1 MKRSTIFHT
10 RVIAGR
16 RKASFSCT
24 HEQKIICSQTLPS
37 ICYFYKKYV
46 FLVSSLSRF
55 SGSRLL
61 PLGLQGWEMF
71 AGYKAHFPVRH
82 KGLSTYFFN
91 KILLNVMLQHLWK
104 FVIKALFFFFQYNFI
119 EHAHVQLTFTK
130 DNLQQNEN
138 YNLKL
143 KKKKP
148 NTIKTLV
155 VTKWECNQ
163 LSKQNFTPY

>member
-1 MKRSTIFHT
+1 MKQSTIFHT

-24 HEQKIICSQTLPS
+24 HKQKIICSQTLPS

-55 SGSRLL
+55 SGSRLQ

-71 AGYKAHFPVRH
+71 AQAIRLTSPVCH

-104 FVIKALFFFFQYNFI
+104 FVIKALFFLFPI
-119 EHAHVQLTFTK
+119 QLYWTCTRTVNIHKRQSATK
-130 DNLQQNEN
+130 RELQLEA
-138 YNLKL
+138 
-143 KKKKP
+143 
-148 NTIKTLV
+148 
-155 VTKWECNQ
+155 E
-163 LSKQNFTPY
+163 KQET

>member
-37 ICYFYKKYV
+37 ICYFYKKYF

-61 PLGLQGWEMF
+61 PLGLQGWENVCWLLWLTS
-71 AGYKAHFPVRH
+71 PVCH
-82 KGLSTYFFN
+82 KGLSIYFFN

-104 FVIKALFFFFQYNFI
+104 FVIKALFFLFPI
-119 EHAHVQLTFTK
+119 QLYWTCTCTVNIHKRQSATK
-130 DNLQQNEN
+130 RELQLEA
-138 YNLKL
+138 
-143 KKKKP
+143 KKKE
-148 NTIKTLV
+148 T
-155 VTKWECNQ
+155 
-163 LSKQNFTPY
+163 